1 MKRSLINI
9 TQIWMTEL
17 KEIMHDKGILV
28 FILFVPLCYPL
39 LYSYVYTNEV
49 VREVPFAVIDECNS
63 AQSREFVR
71 KMDATPDAKLVAH
84 CNNVAE
90 GSQLLKESKI
100 YGVLR
105 IPKSFYHDIGHGEQT
120 TVGLYCSMSSLL
132 YYKAL
137 LLAANNVSLDMNRDI
152 KVEKYLHPSSRED
165 EEISRMPIE
174 YDYVS
179 LYNPQSG
186 FAAFLIPPV
195 LMLIIQQTLFL
206 GIGMSMGNQR
216 EKCLAHMLPK
226 RKWYRNPFDIVTG
239 KAFFYFVL
247 YLLMAIYMYTAVTRW
262 FGLPDLGDYWV
273 FLQFIIPY
281 ILACIFM
288 AMVLSVL
295 VYRREDCIM
304 LFVFLS
310 VPLLFMSGIS
320 WPGSEIPTFWKYVS
334 YLFPS
339 TFGMNGYLRI
349 MGNGASIDD
358 IHREYIGLW
367 WQVAIYAILACAMY
381 RLRLKAIVK
390 RLSSADNRRKIY
402 QDKLSTH
409 IGL

>member
-1 MKRSLINI
+1 MKKSLINI
-9 TQIWMTEL
+9 IQIWMTEMN
-17 KEIMHDKGILV
+17 EIIHDKGILI
-28 FILFVPLCYPL
+28 FIIFVPLCYPL

-49 VREVPFAVIDECNS
+49 VREVPFAVIDDNNS
-63 AQSREFVR
+63 SSSRDFIR

-84 CNNVAE
+84 CNSVEEAR
-90 GSQLLKESKI
+90 QLLKESKI
-100 YGVLR
+100 YGVVH
-105 IPKSFYHDIGHGEQT
+105 IPKTFTYDIWRGEQT

-152 KVEKYLHPSSRED
+152 KVEQHLHPTTRED
-165 EEISRMPIE
+165 EKISRMPIE

-216 EKCLAHMLPK
+216 EKCLARMLPK
-226 RKWYRNPFDIVTG
+226 RKWYRRPFDIVTG
-239 KAFFYFVL
+239 KAIFYFML

-262 FGLPDLGDYWV
+262 FGLPNLGDYYV
-273 FLQFIIPY
+273 FLQFIVPY

-320 WPGSEIPTFWKYVS
+320 WPSSEIPTIWKYVS
-334 YLFPS
+334 WLFPS

-349 MGNGASIDD
+349 MGNGASIAD
-358 IHREYIGLW
+358 IRHEYIGLW
-367 WQVAIYAILACAMY
+367 CQVVVYATLACIMY
-381 RLRLKAIVK
+381 RFRLKAIVK
-390 RLSSADNRRKIY
+390 RLSSANTRTQIY
-402 QDKLSTH
+402 QQQN
-409 IGL
+409 

>member
-1 MKRSLINI
+1 MKKSLINI
-9 TQIWMTEL
+9 IQIWMTEMN
-17 KEIMHDKGILV
+17 EIIHDKGILI
-28 FILFVPLCYPL
+28 FIIFVPLCYPL

-49 VREVPFAVIDECNS
+49 VREVPFAVIDDNNS
-63 AQSREFVR
+63 SSSRDFIR

-84 CNNVAE
+84 CNSVEEAR
-90 GSQLLKESKI
+90 QLLKESKI
-100 YGVLR
+100 YGVVH
-105 IPKSFYHDIGHGEQT
+105 IPKTFTYDIWRGEQT

-152 KVEKYLHPSSRED
+152 KVEQHLHPTTRED
-165 EEISRMPIE
+165 EKISRMPIE

-216 EKCLAHMLPK
+216 EKCLARMLPK
-226 RKWYRNPFDIVTG
+226 RKWYRRPFDIVTG
-239 KAFFYFVL
+239 KAIFYFML

-262 FGLPDLGDYWV
+262 FGLPNLGDYYV
-273 FLQFIIPY
+273 FLQFIVPY

-320 WPGSEIPTFWKYVS
+320 WPSSEIPTIWKYVS
-334 YLFPS
+334 WLFPS

-349 MGNGASIDD
+349 MGTGASIAD
-358 IHREYIGLW
+358 IRNEYIGLW
-367 WQVAIYAILACAMY
+367 CQVVVYATLACIMY
-381 RLRLKAIVK
+381 RFRLKAIVK
-390 RLSSADNRRKIY
+390 RLSSADTRTQIY
-402 QDKLSTH
+402 QQQN
-409 IGL
+409 

>member
-1 MKRSLINI
+1 MKKSLINI
-9 TQIWMTEL
+9 IQIWMTEMN
-17 KEIMHDKGILV
+17 EIIHDKGILI
-28 FILFVPLCYPL
+28 FIIFVPLCYPL

-49 VREVPFAVIDECNS
+49 VREVPFAVIDDNNS
-63 AQSREFVR
+63 SSSREFIR

-84 CNNVAE
+84 CNSVEEAR
-90 GSQLLKESKI
+90 QLLKESKI
-100 YGVLR
+100 YGVVH
-105 IPKSFYHDIGHGEQT
+105 IPKTFTYDIWRGEQT

-152 KVEKYLHPSSRED
+152 KVEQHLHPTTRED
-165 EEISRMPIE
+165 EKISRMPIE

-216 EKCLAHMLPK
+216 EKCLARMLPK
-226 RKWYRNPFDIVTG
+226 RKWYRRPFDIVTG
-239 KAFFYFVL
+239 KAIFYFML

-262 FGLPDLGDYWV
+262 FGLPNLGDYYV
-273 FLQFIIPY
+273 FLQFIVPY
-281 ILACIFM
+281 IFACIFM

-320 WPGSEIPTFWKYVS
+320 WPSSEIPTIWKYVS
-334 YLFPS
+334 WLFPS

-349 MGNGASIDD
+349 MGTGASIAD
-358 IHREYIGLW
+358 IRHEYIGLW
-367 WQVAIYAILACAMY
+367 CQVVVYATLACIMY
-381 RLRLKAIVK
+381 RFRLKAIVK
-390 RLSSADNRRKIY
+390 RLSSADTRTQIY
-402 QDKLSTH
+402 QQQN
-409 IGL
+409 

>member
-1 MKRSLINI
+1 MKKSLINI
-9 TQIWMTEL
+9 IQIWMTEMN
-17 KEIMHDKGILV
+17 EIIHDKGILI
-28 FILFVPLCYPL
+28 FIIFVPLCYPL

-49 VREVPFAVIDECNS
+49 VREVPFAVIDDNNS
-63 AQSREFVR
+63 SSSREFIR

-84 CNNVAE
+84 CNSVEEAR
-90 GSQLLKESKI
+90 QLLKESKI
-100 YGVLR
+100 YGVVH
-105 IPKSFYHDIGHGEQT
+105 ITKTFTYDIWRGEQT

-152 KVEKYLHPSSRED
+152 KVEQHLHPTTRED
-165 EEISRMPIE
+165 EKISRMPIE

-216 EKCLAHMLPK
+216 EKCLARMLPK
-226 RKWYRNPFDIVTG
+226 RKWYRRPFDIVTG
-239 KAFFYFVL
+239 KAIFYFML

-262 FGLPDLGDYWV
+262 FGLPNLGDYYV
-273 FLQFIIPY
+273 FLQFIVPY

-320 WPGSEIPTFWKYVS
+320 WPGSEIPTIWKYVS
-334 YLFPS
+334 WLFPS

-349 MGNGASIDD
+349 MGTGASIAD
-358 IHREYIGLW
+358 IRHEYIGLW
-367 WQVAIYAILACAMY
+367 CQVVVYATLACIMY
-381 RLRLKAIVK
+381 RFRLKAIDK
-390 RLSSADNRRKIY
+390 RLSSADTRTQIY
-402 QDKLSTH
+402 QQQN
-409 IGL
+409 

>member
-1 MKRSLINI
+1 MRRNFISII
-9 TQIWMTEL
+9 QVWMTEF
-17 KEIMHDKGILV
+17 KEIMRDKGILI
-28 FILFVPLCYPL
+28 FIIFVPLCYPL

-49 VREVPFAVIDECNS
+49 VREVPFAVIDDSNS
-63 AQSREFVR
+63 TKSREFIR
-71 KMDATPDAKLVAH
+71 KMDATPDAKLTAH
-84 CNNVAE
+84 CSNVAE
-90 GSQLLKESKI
+90 ARQLLKERSV
-100 YGVLR
+100 YGILR
-105 IPKSFYHDIGHGEQT
+105 IPKTFTHDIGRGEQT
-120 TVGLYCSMSSLL
+120 TIGLYCDMSSLL

-152 KVEKYLHPSSRED
+152 KVEQHLHPATRES
-165 EEISRMPIE
+165 EEISRMPIT
-174 YDYVS
+174 YDYIS

-226 RKWYRNPFDIVTG
+226 VKWYRRPFNIVMG
-239 KAFFYFVL
+239 KAIFYFVL
-247 YLLMAIYMYTAVTRW
+247 YLLMAIYMYTAVTHW
-262 FGLPDLGDYWV
+262 FCLPNLGNYLV
-273 FLQFIIPY
+273 FLQFITPY

-310 VPLLFMSGIS
+310 VPLLFISGIS
-320 WPGSEIPTFWKYVS
+320 WPGAKIPQFWKYVS

-349 MGNGASIDD
+349 MGNGASLADVR
-358 IHREYIGLW
+358 HEYIALW
-367 WQVAIYAILACAMY
+367 CQVCTYATLACIMY

-390 RLSSADNRRKIY
+390 RLSSVKTRIKIY
-402 QDKLSTH
+402 QEH
-409 IGL
+409 N

>member
-1 MKRSLINI
+1 MKKSLINI
-9 TQIWMTEL
+9 IQIWMTEMN
-17 KEIMHDKGILV
+17 EIIHDKGILI
-28 FILFVPLCYPL
+28 FIIFVPLCYPL

-49 VREVPFAVIDECNS
+49 VREVPFAVIDDNNS
-63 AQSREFVR
+63 SSSREFIR

-84 CNNVAE
+84 CNSVEEAR
-90 GSQLLKESKI
+90 QLLKESKI
-100 YGVLR
+100 YGVVH
-105 IPKSFYHDIGHGEQT
+105 IPETFTYDIWRGEQT

-152 KVEKYLHPSSRED
+152 KVEQHLHPTTRED
-165 EEISRMPIE
+165 EKISRMPIE

-216 EKCLAHMLPK
+216 EKCLARMLPK
-226 RKWYRNPFDIVTG
+226 RKWYRRPFDIVTG
-239 KAFFYFVL
+239 KAIFYFML

-262 FGLPDLGDYWV
+262 FGLPNLGDYYV
-273 FLQFIIPY
+273 FLQFIVPY

-320 WPGSEIPTFWKYVS
+320 WPSSEIPTIWKYVS
-334 YLFPS
+334 WLFPS

-349 MGNGASIDD
+349 VGTGASIAD
-358 IHREYIGLW
+358 IRHEYIGLW
-367 WQVAIYAILACAMY
+367 CQVVVYATLACIMY
-381 RLRLKAIVK
+381 RFRLKAIVK
-390 RLSSADNRRKIY
+390 RLSSADTRTQIY
-402 QDKLSTH
+402 QQQN
-409 IGL
+409 

>member
-1 MKRSLINI
+1 MKRTIVNI
-9 TQIWMTEL
+9 LQIWMTEL
-17 KEIMHDKGILV
+17 SEIIRDKGILI
-28 FILFVPLCYPL
+28 FIIFVPLCYPL
-39 LYSYVYTNEV
+39 LYSFVYTNEV
-49 VREVPFAVIDECNS
+49 VREVPFAVIDDANC
-63 AQSREFVR
+63 AQSREFIR

-84 CNNVAE
+84 CNDVPEAR
-90 GSQLLKESKI
+90 QLLMERKI

-105 IPKSFYHDIGHGEQT
+105 IPKSFNHDLWRGEQT
-120 TVGLYCSMSSLL
+120 TVGLYCDMSSLL

-152 KVEKYLHPSSRED
+152 KVEEHLHPTTRED
-165 EEISRMPIE
+165 EKISRMPIE

-179 LYNPQSG
+179 LFNSQSG

-216 EKCLAHMLPK
+216 EKCIANLLPK
-226 RKWYRNPFDIVTG
+226 RKWYRRPIDIVMG
-239 KAFFYFVL
+239 KAIFYFVI
-247 YLLMAIYMYTAVTRW
+247 YLLMAIYMYVAVTHW
-262 FGLPDLGDYWV
+262 FSLPALGDYFV
-273 FLQFIIPY
+273 FLRFIVPY

-288 AMVLSVL
+288 AMTLSVL

-320 WPGSEIPTFWKYVS
+320 WPGSEIPQFWKYVS
-334 YLFPS
+334 WLFPS

-349 MGNGASIDD
+349 MGTGASLAEV
-358 IHREYIGLW
+358 HHEYVGLW
-367 WQVAIYAILACAMY
+367 CQVLVYATLACLMY
-381 RLRLKAIVK
+381 RLRLKSIIR
-390 RLSSADNRRKIY
+390 RLSLEATRKSI
-402 QDKLSTH
+402 KK
-409 IGL
+409 

>member
-1 MKRSLINI
+1 MKKSLINI
-9 TQIWMTEL
+9 IQIWMTEMN
-17 KEIMHDKGILV
+17 EIIHDKGILI
-28 FILFVPLCYPL
+28 FIIFVPLCYPL

-49 VREVPFAVIDECNS
+49 VREVPFAVIDDNNS
-63 AQSREFVR
+63 SSSREFIR

-84 CNNVAE
+84 CNSVEEAR
-90 GSQLLKESKI
+90 QLLKESKI
-100 YGVLR
+100 YGVVH
-105 IPKSFYHDIGHGEQT
+105 IPKTFTYDIWRGEQT
-120 TVGLYCSMSSLL
+120 TLGLYCSMSSLL

-152 KVEKYLHPSSRED
+152 KVEQHLHPTTRED
-165 EEISRMPIE
+165 EKISRMPIE

-216 EKCLAHMLPK
+216 EKCLARMLPK
-226 RKWYRNPFDIVTG
+226 RKWYRRPFDIVTG
-239 KAFFYFVL
+239 KAIFYFML

-262 FGLPDLGDYWV
+262 FGLPNLGDYYV
-273 FLQFIIPY
+273 FLQFIVPY

-320 WPGSEIPTFWKYVS
+320 WPGSEIPTIWKYVS
-334 YLFPS
+334 WLFPS

-349 MGNGASIDD
+349 MGTGASIAD
-358 IHREYIGLW
+358 IRHEYIGLW
-367 WQVAIYAILACAMY
+367 CQVVVYATLACIMY
-381 RLRLKAIVK
+381 RFRLKAIVK
-390 RLSSADNRRKIY
+390 RLSSADTRTQIY
-402 QDKLSTH
+402 QQQN
-409 IGL
+409 

>member
-1 MKRSLINI
+1 MKRTLINI
-9 TQIWMTEL
+9 IQIWMTEM
-17 KEIMHDKGILV
+17 KEIMRDKGILI
-28 FILFVPLCYPL
+28 FIIFVPMCYPL

-49 VREVPFAVIDECNS
+49 VRDVPFAVIDDCNS
-63 AQSREFVR
+63 SQSREFIR
-71 KMDATPDAKLVAH
+71 KMDATPDARLVAH
-84 CNNVAE
+84 CNDMAE
-90 GSQLLKESKI
+90 AQELLKESKI
-100 YGVLR
+100 YGVVR
-105 IPKSFYHDIGHGEQT
+105 IPKTFDHDIWRGEQT
-120 TVGLYCSMSSLL
+120 TVGLYCGMSSLL

-152 KVEKYLHPSSRED
+152 KVEKYLLPTTRED

-206 GIGMSMGNQR
+206 FLGIGMSMGNQR

-226 RKWYRNPFDIVTG
+226 CKWYRNPFNIVMG
-239 KAFFYFVL
+239 KTIFYFVL
-247 YLLMAIYMYTAVTRW
+247 YLLMAIYMYTAVTKW
-262 FGLPDLGDYWV
+262 FGLPNLGNYWV
-273 FLQFIIPY
+273 FLRFIIPY

-320 WPGSEIPTFWKYVS
+320 WPGSEIPLFWKYVS
-334 YLFPS
+334 WLFPS

-349 MGNGASIDD
+349 MGTGASIADV
-358 IHREYIGLW
+358 HHEYVGLW
-367 WQVAIYAILACAMY
+367 CQVAVYATLACFMY

-390 RLSSADNRRKIY
+390 RLPSVDARIKIY
-402 QDKLSTH
+402 HSN
-409 IGL
+409 

>member
-1 MKRSLINI
+1 MKKSLINI
-9 TQIWMTEL
+9 IQIWMTEMN
-17 KEIMHDKGILV
+17 EIIHDKGILI
-28 FILFVPLCYPL
+28 FIIFVPLCYPL

-49 VREVPFAVIDECNS
+49 VREVPFAVIDDNNS
-63 AQSREFVR
+63 SSSREFIR

-84 CNNVAE
+84 CNSVEEAR
-90 GSQLLKESKI
+90 QLLKESKI
-100 YGVLR
+100 YGVVH
-105 IPKSFYHDIGHGEQT
+105 IPKTFTYDIWRGEQT

-152 KVEKYLHPSSRED
+152 KVEQHLHPTTRED
-165 EEISRMPIE
+165 EKISRMPIE

-216 EKCLAHMLPK
+216 EKCLARMLPK
-226 RKWYRNPFDIVTG
+226 RKWYRRPFDIVTG
-239 KAFFYFVL
+239 KAIFYFML

-262 FGLPDLGDYWV
+262 FGLPNLGDYYV
-273 FLQFIIPY
+273 FLQFIVPY

-320 WPGSEIPTFWKYVS
+320 WPSSEIPTIWKYVS
-334 YLFPS
+334 WLFPS

-349 MGNGASIDD
+349 MGTGASIAD
-358 IHREYIGLW
+358 IRNEYIGLW
-367 WQVAIYAILACAMY
+367 CQVVVYATLACIMY
-381 RLRLKAIVK
+381 RFRLKAIVK
-390 RLSSADNRRKIY
+390 RLSSADTRTQIY
-402 QDKLSTH
+402 QQQN
-409 IGL
+409 

>member
-1 MKRSLINI
+1 MN
-9 TQIWMTEL
+9 
-17 KEIMHDKGILV
+17 EIIHDKGILI
-28 FILFVPLCYPL
+28 FIIFVPLCYPL

-49 VREVPFAVIDECNS
+49 VREVPFAVIDDNNS
-63 AQSREFVR
+63 SSSREFIR

-84 CNNVAE
+84 CNSVEEAR
-90 GSQLLKESKI
+90 QLLKESKI
-100 YGVLR
+100 YGVVH
-105 IPKSFYHDIGHGEQT
+105 IPKTFTYDIWRGEQT

-152 KVEKYLHPSSRED
+152 KVEQHLHPTTRED
-165 EEISRMPIE
+165 EKISRMPIE

-216 EKCLAHMLPK
+216 EKCLARMLPK
-226 RKWYRNPFDIVTG
+226 RKWYRRPFDIVTG
-239 KAFFYFVL
+239 KAIFYFML

-262 FGLPDLGDYWV
+262 FGLPNLGDYYV
-273 FLQFIIPY
+273 FLQFIVPY

-320 WPGSEIPTFWKYVS
+320 WPSSEIPTIWKYVS
-334 YLFPS
+334 WLFPS

-349 MGNGASIDD
+349 VGTGASIAD
-358 IHREYIGLW
+358 IRHEYIGLW
-367 WQVAIYAILACAMY
+367 CQVVVYATLACIMY
-381 RLRLKAIVK
+381 RFRLKAIVK
-390 RLSSADNRRKIY
+390 RLSSADTRTQIY
-402 QDKLSTH
+402 QQQN
-409 IGL
+409 

>member
-1 MKRSLINI
+1 MKKSLINI
-9 TQIWMTEL
+9 IQIWMTEMN
-17 KEIMHDKGILV
+17 EIIHDKGILI
-28 FILFVPLCYPL
+28 FIIFVPLCYPL

-49 VREVPFAVIDECNS
+49 VREVPFAVIDDNNS
-63 AQSREFVR
+63 SSSREFIR

-84 CNNVAE
+84 CNSVEEAR
-90 GSQLLKESKI
+90 QLLKESKI
-100 YGVLR
+100 YGVVH
-105 IPKSFYHDIGHGEQT
+105 IPKTFTYDIWRGEQT

-152 KVEKYLHPSSRED
+152 KVEQHLHPTSRED
-165 EEISRMPIE
+165 EKISRMPIE

-216 EKCLAHMLPK
+216 EKCLARMLPK
-226 RKWYRNPFDIVTG
+226 RKWYRRPFDIVTG
-239 KAFFYFVL
+239 KAIFYFML

-262 FGLPDLGDYWV
+262 FGLPNLGDYYV
-273 FLQFIIPY
+273 FLQFIVPY

-320 WPGSEIPTFWKYVS
+320 WPGSEIPTIWKYVS
-334 YLFPS
+334 WLFPS

-349 MGNGASIDD
+349 MGTGASIAD
-358 IHREYIGLW
+358 IRNEYIGLW
-367 WQVAIYAILACAMY
+367 CQVVVYATLACIMY
-381 RLRLKAIVK
+381 RFRLKAIVK
-390 RLSSADNRRKIY
+390 RLSSADTRTQIY
-402 QDKLSTH
+402 QQQN
-409 IGL
+409 

>member
-1 MKRSLINI
+1 MKKSLINI
-9 TQIWMTEL
+9 IQIWMTEMN
-17 KEIMHDKGILV
+17 EIIHDKGILI
-28 FILFVPLCYPL
+28 FIIFVPLCYPL

-49 VREVPFAVIDECNS
+49 VREVPFAVIDDNNS
-63 AQSREFVR
+63 SSSREFIR

-84 CNNVAE
+84 CNSVEEAR
-90 GSQLLKESKI
+90 QLLKESKI
-100 YGVLR
+100 YGVVH
-105 IPKSFYHDIGHGEQT
+105 IPKTFTYDIWRGEQT

-152 KVEKYLHPSSRED
+152 KVEQHLHPTTRED
-165 EEISRMPIE
+165 EKISRMPIE
-174 YDYVS
+174 YVYVS

-216 EKCLAHMLPK
+216 EKCLARMLPK
-226 RKWYRNPFDIVTG
+226 RKWYRRPFDIVTG
-239 KAFFYFVL
+239 KAIFYFML

-262 FGLPDLGDYWV
+262 FGLPNLGDYYV
-273 FLQFIIPY
+273 FLQFIVPY

-310 VPLLFMSGIS
+310 VPLLFISGIS
-320 WPGSEIPTFWKYVS
+320 WPSSEIPTIWKYVS
-334 YLFPS
+334 WLFPS

-349 MGNGASIDD
+349 MGTGASIAD
-358 IHREYIGLW
+358 IRNEYIGLW
-367 WQVAIYAILACAMY
+367 CQVVVYATLACIMY
-381 RLRLKAIVK
+381 RFRLKAIVK
-390 RLSSADNRRKIY
+390 RLSSADTRTQIY
-402 QDKLSTH
+402 QQQN
-409 IGL
+409 

>member
-1 MKRSLINI
+1 MIRSFVNI
-9 TQIWMTEL
+9 IQIWMTEL
-17 KEIMHDKGILV
+17 KEIMHDKGILI
-28 FILFVPLCYPL
+28 FIIFVPLCYPL

-49 VREVPFAVIDECNS
+49 VRDVPFAVVDDCNS
-63 AQSREFVR
+63 AASREFIR
-71 KMDATPDAKLVAH
+71 KMDATPEAKQMAYCH
-84 CNNVAE
+84 DMAE
-90 GSQLLKESKI
+90 ASQLLMESKI
-100 YGVLR
+100 YGVVR
-105 IPKSFYHDIGHGEQT
+105 IPKSFDRDLWRGEQT
-120 TVGLYCSMSSLL
+120 TVGLYCDMSSLL

-152 KVEKYLHPSSRED
+152 KVERYLQPSTREA
-165 EEISRMPIE
+165 EEIARMPIE
-174 YDYVS
+174 YDYIS
-179 LYNPQSG
+179 LFNPQSG

-216 EKCLAHMLPK
+216 EKCLANMLPK
-226 RKWYRNPFDIVTG
+226 HKWYRRPGDIVMG
-239 KAFFYFVL
+239 KAIFYFIL
-247 YLLMAIYMYTAVTRW
+247 YLLMAIYMYTAVTHW
-262 FGLPDLGDYWV
+262 FGLPNLGDYSV
-273 FLQFIIPY
+273 FLQFIVPY

-320 WPGSEIPTFWKYVS
+320 WPGSEIPVVWKYVS
-334 YLFPS
+334 WLFPS

-349 MGNGASIDD
+349 MGTGASIAD
-358 IHREYIGLW
+358 IHQEYVGLW
-367 WQVAIYAILACAMY
+367 CQVAVYAILACFMY

-390 RLSSADNRRKIY
+390 RLSRANTRIKLY
-402 QDKLSTH
+402 QKTSKTVEL
-409 IGL
+409 

>member
-1 MKRSLINI
+1 MKKSLINI
-9 TQIWMTEL
+9 IQIWMTEMN
-17 KEIMHDKGILV
+17 EIIHDKGILI
-28 FILFVPLCYPL
+28 FIIFVPLCYPL

-49 VREVPFAVIDECNS
+49 VREVPFAVIDDNNS
-63 AQSREFVR
+63 SSSREFIR

-84 CNNVAE
+84 CNSVEEAR
-90 GSQLLKESKI
+90 QLLKESKI
-100 YGVLR
+100 YGVVH
-105 IPKSFYHDIGHGEQT
+105 IPKTFTYDIWRGEQT

-152 KVEKYLHPSSRED
+152 KVEQHLHPTTRED
-165 EEISRMPIE
+165 EKISRMPIE

-216 EKCLAHMLPK
+216 EKCLARMLPK
-226 RKWYRNPFDIVTG
+226 RKWYRRPFDIVTG
-239 KAFFYFVL
+239 KAIFYFML

-262 FGLPDLGDYWV
+262 FGLPNLGDYYV
-273 FLQFIIPY
+273 FLQFIVPY

-320 WPGSEIPTFWKYVS
+320 WPSSEIPTIWKYVS
-334 YLFPS
+334 WLFPS

-349 MGNGASIDD
+349 VDTGASIAD
-358 IHREYIGLW
+358 IRHEYIGLW
-367 WQVAIYAILACAMY
+367 CQVVVYATLACIMY
-381 RLRLKAIVK
+381 RFRLKAIVK
-390 RLSSADNRRKIY
+390 RLSSADTRTQIY
-402 QDKLSTH
+402 QQQN
-409 IGL
+409 

>member
-1 MKRSLINI
+1 MKKSLINI
-9 TQIWMTEL
+9 IQIWMTEMN
-17 KEIMHDKGILV
+17 EIIHDKGILI
-28 FILFVPLCYPL
+28 FIIFVPLCYPL

-49 VREVPFAVIDECNS
+49 VREVPFAVIDDNNS
-63 AQSREFVR
+63 SSSREFIR

-84 CNNVAE
+84 CNSVEEAR
-90 GSQLLKESKI
+90 QLLKESKI
-100 YGVLR
+100 YGVVH
-105 IPKSFYHDIGHGEQT
+105 IPKTFTYDIWRGEQT

-152 KVEKYLHPSSRED
+152 KVEQHLHPTTRED
-165 EEISRMPIE
+165 EKISRMPIE

-216 EKCLAHMLPK
+216 EKCLARMLPK
-226 RKWYRNPFDIVTG
+226 RKWYRRPFDIVTG
-239 KAFFYFVL
+239 KAIFYFML

-262 FGLPDLGDYWV
+262 FGLPNLGDYYV
-273 FLQFIIPY
+273 FLQFIVPY

-320 WPGSEIPTFWKYVS
+320 WPGSEIPTIWKYVS
-334 YLFPS
+334 WLFPS

-349 MGNGASIDD
+349 MGTGASIAD
-358 IHREYIGLW
+358 IRHEYIGLW
-367 WQVAIYAILACAMY
+367 CQVVVYATLACIMY
-381 RLRLKAIVK
+381 RFRLKAIDK
-390 RLSSADNRRKIY
+390 RLSSADTRTQIY
-402 QDKLSTH
+402 QQQN
-409 IGL
+409 

>member
-1 MKRSLINI
+1 MKRRFINI
-9 TQIWMTEL
+9 IQIWMTEM
-17 KEIMHDKGILV
+17 KEIMHDKGILI
-28 FILFVPLCYPL
+28 FIIFVPLCYPL

-49 VREVPFAVIDECNS
+49 VRDVPFAVIDDCNS
-63 AQSREFVR
+63 QKSREFIR
-71 KMDATPDAKLVAH
+71 KMDATPDAKLIAR
-84 CNNVAE
+84 CNDVNEAQ
-90 GSQLLKESKI
+90 QLLKESKI
-100 YGVLR
+100 YGVVR
-105 IPKSFYHDIGHGEQT
+105 IPKTFNHDIWRGEQS

-152 KVEKYLHPSSRED
+152 KVEKYLHPSTRED

-226 RKWYRNPFDIVTG
+226 RKWYRRPFDIVMG
-239 KAFFYFVL
+239 KAIFYFVL
-247 YLLMAIYMYTAVTRW
+247 YLIMAIYMYSAVTRW
-262 FGLPDLGDYWV
+262 FELPNLSDYFV

-320 WPGSEIPTFWKYVS
+320 WPGSEIPRLWKYVS
-334 YLFPS
+334 WLFPS

-349 MGNGASIDD
+349 MGTGASIADVRHEF
-358 IHREYIGLW
+358 IELW
-367 WQVAIYAILACAMY
+367 CQVLVYATLACVMY
-381 RLRLKAIVK
+381 RLRLKALVS
-390 RLSSADNRRKIY
+390 RLSSADTRKKIY
-402 QDKLSTH
+402 QEK
-409 IGL
+409 

>member
-1 MKRSLINI
+1 
-9 TQIWMTEL
+9 MTEL
-17 KEIMHDKGILV
+17 KEIMHDKGIMI

-49 VREVPFAVIDECNS
+49 VREVPFAVIDDCNS
-63 AQSREFVR
+63 SMSREFIR
-71 KMDATPDAKLVAH
+71 KMDATPEAHMAAH
-84 CNNVAE
+84 CNDVSEAH
-90 GSQLLKESKI
+90 QLLMERKI
-100 YGVLR
+100 YGVVR
-105 IPKSFYHDIGHGEQT
+105 IPKNFNLDISRGEQT
-120 TVGLYCSMSSLL
+120 TVGLYCDMSSLL

-152 KVEKYLHPSSRED
+152 KVDDHLHPMTRQD
-165 EEISRMPIE
+165 EEIARMPIE
-174 YDYVS
+174 YDYIS
-179 LYNPQSG
+179 LFNPQSG

-195 LMLIIQQTLFL
+195 LMLILQQTLFL

-216 EKCLAHMLPK
+216 EKCLARMLPK
-226 RKWYRNPFDIVTG
+226 RKWYRNTVDIVLG
-239 KAFFYFVL
+239 KAIFYFIL
-247 YLLMAIYMYTAVTRW
+247 YLLMAIYAYAAVTRW
-262 FGLPDLGDYWV
+262 FSLPNVGNYFV
-273 FLQFIIPY
+273 FLRFIIPY

-320 WPGSEIPTFWKYVS
+320 WPGSEIPKFWKYVS
-334 YLFPS
+334 WLFPS

-349 MGNGASIDD
+349 MGTGASIED
-358 IHREYIGLW
+358 IHHEYVGLW
-367 WQVAIYAILACAMY
+367 CQVGVYGILACIMY

-390 RLSSADNRRKIY
+390 RLSSAKNRQKMY
-402 QDKLSTH
+402 QEE
-409 IGL
+409 

>member
-1 MKRSLINI
+1 MN
-9 TQIWMTEL
+9 
-17 KEIMHDKGILV
+17 EIIHDKGILI
-28 FILFVPLCYPL
+28 FIIFVPLCYPL

-49 VREVPFAVIDECNS
+49 VREVPFAVIDDNNS
-63 AQSREFVR
+63 SSSREFIR

-84 CNNVAE
+84 CNSVEEAR
-90 GSQLLKESKI
+90 QLLKESKI
-100 YGVLR
+100 YGVVH
-105 IPKSFYHDIGHGEQT
+105 IPKTFTYDIWRGEQT

-152 KVEKYLHPSSRED
+152 KVEQHLHPTTRED
-165 EEISRMPIE
+165 EKISRMPIE

-216 EKCLAHMLPK
+216 EKCLARMLPK
-226 RKWYRNPFDIVTG
+226 RKWYRRPFDIVTG
-239 KAFFYFVL
+239 KAIFYFML

-262 FGLPDLGDYWV
+262 FGLPNLGDYYV
-273 FLQFIIPY
+273 FLQFIVPY

-320 WPGSEIPTFWKYVS
+320 WPGSEIPTIWKYVS
-334 YLFPS
+334 WLFPS

-349 MGNGASIDD
+349 MGTGASIAD
-358 IHREYIGLW
+358 IRNEYIGLW
-367 WQVAIYAILACAMY
+367 CQVVVYATLACIMY
-381 RLRLKAIVK
+381 RFRLKAIVK
-390 RLSSADNRRKIY
+390 RLSSADTRTQIY
-402 QDKLSTH
+402 QQQN
-409 IGL
+409 

>member
-1 MKRSLINI
+1 MKKSLINI
-9 TQIWMTEL
+9 IQIWMTEM
-17 KEIMHDKGILV
+17 KEIMHDKGILI
-28 FILFVPLCYPL
+28 FIIFVPLCYPL

-63 AQSREFVR
+63 AQSREFIR
-71 KMDATPDAKLVAH
+71 KMDATPDARLAAR
-84 CNNVAE
+84 CNNVDE
-90 GSQLLKESKI
+90 TQQLMKESRI
-100 YGVLR
+100 YGVVR
-105 IPKSFYHDIGHGEQT
+105 IPKTFNRDIWRGEQT
-120 TVGLYCSMSSLL
+120 TVGLYCNVSSLL

-152 KVEKYLHPSSRED
+152 KVEQHLHPSTRED

-179 LYNPQSG
+179 YYNPQSG

-216 EKCLAHMLPK
+216 EKCLANMLPK
-226 RKWYRNPFDIVTG
+226 RKWYRRPFDIVAG
-239 KAFFYFVL
+239 KTFFYFVL
-247 YLLMAIYMYTAVTRW
+247 YLLMAIYMYTAVTHW
-262 FGLPDLGDYWV
+262 FRLPALGDYWV
-273 FLQFIIPY
+273 FLRFIIPY

-320 WPGSEIPTFWKYVS
+320 WPWSKIPVFWKCVS
-334 YLFPS
+334 WLFPS

-349 MGNGASIDD
+349 MGTGASIADVQY
-358 IHREYIGLW
+358 EYIGLW
-367 WQVAIYAILACAMY
+367 CQVVVYATLACAMY
-381 RLRLKAIVK
+381 RLRLKALVK
-390 RLSSADNRRKIY
+390 RLSLADTRKRLY
-402 QDKLSTH
+402 QDKQQPKT
-409 IGL
+409 

>member
-1 MKRSLINI
+1 MKRSFVNI
-9 TQIWMTEL
+9 IQIWRTEL
-17 KEIMHDKGILV
+17 KEIMHDKGILI
-28 FILFVPLCYPL
+28 FIIFVPLCYPL
-39 LYSYVYTNEV
+39 LYSFVYTNEV
-49 VREVPFAVIDECNS
+49 VRDVPFAVIDDCNS
-63 AQSREFVR
+63 AKSREFIR
-71 KMDATPDAKLVAH
+71 KMDATPDARLVAR
-84 CNNVAE
+84 CNGTDEAN
-90 GSQLLKESKI
+90 QLLMERKI
-100 YGVLR
+100 YGIVR
-105 IPKSFYHDIGHGEQT
+105 IPKTFDRDIWQGEQT
-120 TVGLYCSMSSLL
+120 TVGLYCEMSSLL

-152 KVEKYLHPSSRED
+152 KVEQHLHPSTREA

-174 YDYVS
+174 SDYVS

-216 EKCLAHMLPK
+216 EKCLTSIIPK
-226 RKWYRNPFDIVTG
+226 RKWYRRPFDIVMG
-239 KAFFYFVL
+239 KAIFYFIL
-247 YLLMAIYMYTAVTRW
+247 YLLMAIYMYTAVTQW
-262 FGLPDLGDYWV
+262 FGLPNLGDYSV
-273 FLQFIIPY
+273 FLQFILPY

-320 WPGSEIPTFWKYVS
+320 WPGSEIPKFWKLVS
-334 YLFPS
+334 WLFPS

-349 MGNGASIDD
+349 MGTGASIAD
-358 IHREYIGLW
+358 IQNEYLGLW
-367 WQVAIYAILACAMY
+367 CQVLVYATIACFMY
-381 RLRLKAIVK
+381 RLRLKAIAK
-390 RLSSADNRRKIY
+390 RLSSASNRMKLY
-402 QDKLSTH
+402 QKT
-409 IGL
+409 

>member
-1 MKRSLINI
+1 MKRSIINI
-9 TQIWMTEL
+9 IQIWMTEL
-17 KEIMHDKGILV
+17 KEIMRDKGILI
-28 FILFVPLCYPL
+28 FIIFVPLCYPL

-49 VREVPFAVIDECNS
+49 VRDVPFAVIDDCNS
-63 AQSREFVR
+63 AKSREFIR
-71 KMDATPDAKLVAH
+71 KMDATPDARMVAR
-84 CNNVAE
+84 CNDVAE
-90 GSQLLKESKI
+90 ARQLLMEREI
-100 YGVLR
+100 YGVVR
-105 IPKSFYHDIGHGEQT
+105 IPQNFELDLWRGEQT
-120 TVGLYCSMSSLL
+120 TVGLYCDMSSLL

-152 KVEKYLHPSSRED
+152 KVEQYLHPSTRED

-174 YDYVS
+174 YDYIS

-216 EKCLAHMLPK
+216 EKCIAKMLPK
-226 RKWYRNPFDIVTG
+226 RKWYRRPFDIVMG
-239 KAFFYFVL
+239 KAVFYFML
-247 YLLMAIYMYTAVTRW
+247 YILMAIYMYTAVTKW
-262 FGLPDLGDYWV
+262 FGLLALGDYLV
-273 FLQFIIPY
+273 FLQFITPY

-320 WPGSEIPTFWKYVS
+320 WPGSEIPQFWKYVS
-334 YLFPS
+334 WLFPS

-349 MGNGASIDD
+349 MGTGASIAD
-358 IHREYIGLW
+358 IHKEYAGLW
-367 WQVAIYAILACAMY
+367 CQVFVYAILACFMY
-381 RLRLKAIVK
+381 RLRLKAIIR
-390 RLSSADNRRKIY
+390 RLSSADTRTSVYKEN
-402 QDKLSTH
+402 
-409 IGL
+409 

>member
-1 MKRSLINI
+1 MN
-9 TQIWMTEL
+9 
-17 KEIMHDKGILV
+17 EIIHDKGILI
-28 FILFVPLCYPL
+28 FIIFVPLCYPL

-49 VREVPFAVIDECNS
+49 VREVPFAVIDDNNS
-63 AQSREFVR
+63 SSSREFIR

-84 CNNVAE
+84 CNSVEEAR
-90 GSQLLKESKI
+90 QLLKESKI
-100 YGVLR
+100 YGVVH
-105 IPKSFYHDIGHGEQT
+105 IPKTFTYDIWRGEQT

-152 KVEKYLHPSSRED
+152 KVEQHLHPTTRED
-165 EEISRMPIE
+165 EKISRMPIE

-216 EKCLAHMLPK
+216 EKCLARMLPK
-226 RKWYRNPFDIVTG
+226 RKWYRRPFDIVTG
-239 KAFFYFVL
+239 KAIFYFML

-262 FGLPDLGDYWV
+262 FGLPNLGDYYV
-273 FLQFIIPY
+273 FLQFIVPY

-320 WPGSEIPTFWKYVS
+320 WPSSEIPTIWKYVS
-334 YLFPS
+334 WLFPS

-349 MGNGASIDD
+349 VGTGASIAD
-358 IHREYIGLW
+358 IRNEYIGLW
-367 WQVAIYAILACAMY
+367 CQVMVYATLACIMY
-381 RLRLKAIVK
+381 RFRLKAIVK
-390 RLSSADNRRKIY
+390 RLSSADTRTQIY
-402 QDKLSTH
+402 QQQN
-409 IGL
+409 